1 MATVKLRKGASI
13 EAAIQRLR
21 RQVDREGIL
30 KTARAKRFYDK
41 PSRKKYRKAR
51 RAKYN
56 QRVKSIEEHN
66 W

>member
-1 MATVKLRKGASI
+1 MATVKLRKGSSI

-21 RQVDREGIL
+21 RQVEREGTL
-30 KTARAKRFYDK
+30 KKTREKRAYEK
-41 PSRKKYRKAR
+41 PSRKKYRKNR

-56 QRVKSIEEHN
+56 QRMKSIEEHN

>member
-21 RQVDREGIL
+21 RQVDREGTL
-30 KTARAKRFYDK
+30 KKVREKRFYDK
-41 PSRKKYRKAR
+41 PSRKKYRKNR

-56 QRVKSIEEHN
+56 QRMKSIDQHD